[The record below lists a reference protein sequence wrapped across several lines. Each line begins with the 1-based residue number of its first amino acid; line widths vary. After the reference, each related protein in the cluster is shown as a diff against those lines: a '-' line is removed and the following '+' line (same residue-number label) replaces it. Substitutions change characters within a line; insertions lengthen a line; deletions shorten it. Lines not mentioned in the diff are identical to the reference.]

1 MSKYIPSKEAGVR
14 VLVAMIVIFALARM
28 LPIPENLRQWLRV

>member
-1 MSKYIPSKEAGVR
+1 MGYMPTKDQGIR
-14 VLVAMIVIFALARM
+14 VLISVIIIFALARM

>member
-1 MSKYIPSKEAGVR
+1 MGYMPTKDQGIR
-14 VLVAMIVIFALARM
+14 VFIAMVIIFALARM